1 MAHAH
6 HHHHGHAHHGHAHG
20 AGEDPHDHHA
30 EAGAK
35 TLGAYRISTILN
47 IALVIGEAAAGF
59 WLGSMALLGDAGHNL
74 TDVLGLVLAWGA
86 TKLATRAPTQRH
98 TYGMARST
106 ILAALVN
113 AALLLVACGALAWE
127 SIQRLSQVHD
137 VAGLPV
143 MAVAAFGALV
153 NAGSAA
159 MFWRARKDDVNARG
173 AFLHMAADAAVSLG
187 VVIVGGVVALT
198 GWSWLDPIAGLG
210 IALVILVSSLGL
222 MRDSL
227 DLALDA
233 VPRGMDVDAI
243 RAALIELPGVNAVH
257 DLHVWPLSTT
267 VTALTAHVE
276 HDGSRVTDEL
286 LAQAQKMLIARFGI
300 EHSTLQFENVGCG
313 ADCAPAP
320 AVAVPREAAPR
331 TR

>member
-1 MAHAH
+1 MHAH
-6 HHHHGHAHHGHAHG
+6 HHEPHGHDHGHAHRHG
-20 AGEDPHDHHA
+20 DPHDHHA
-30 EAGAK
+30 HAGAAAI
-35 TLGAYRISTILN
+35 GAYRISTLLN
-47 IALVIGEAAAGF
+47 IALVAGEAGAGL

-86 TKLATRAPTQRH
+86 TRLAARAPTQRH

-106 ILAALVN
+106 ILAALIN

-127 SIQRLSQVHD
+127 SVHRLREVHE
-137 VAGLPV
+137 VPGLPV
-143 MAVAAFGALV
+143 MLVAGFGVLV

-159 MFWRARKDDVNARG
+159 LFWRARRDDVNARG

-187 VVIVGGVVALT
+187 VVVVGGLTLLT
-198 GWSWLDPIAGLG
+198 GWPWLDPVAGIAV
-210 IALVILVSSLGL
+210 ALVILVSSLGL

-243 RAALIELPGVNAVH
+243 RAALVDLSGVDAVH

-267 VTALTAHVE
+267 VTALTAHLE

-286 LAQAQKMLIARFGI
+286 LAEAQKMLVARFGI
-300 EHSTLQFENVGCG
+300 EHSTLQFETVGCG
-313 ADCAPAP
+313 TDCAPAP
-320 AVAVPREAAPR
+320 KRR
-331 TR
+331 